1 MSAKQNRIGIM
12 VVDGQEVVRQ
22 GVKALVTAEQD
33 MAIVAETGRADEIVP
48 LYADSR
54 PDLVI
59 MDLRLRNGS
68 GLDAIR
74 QLRVRFPA
82 SRIVVLSNDC
92 GEEHV
97 FRAIEAGAKGYV
109 MKDGDASEI
118 VDALRAVYRGRP
130 FLSAQASSRF
140 VDHAHRC
147 PLTRREEEVLALLV
161 RGTRNRKI
169 ANALGIAEETVKGHV
184 KNILVKL
191 GVRDRTEAASE
202 AIRRGLVDLE

>member
-1 MSAKQNRIGIM
+1 MRSKGGRSMGESDQAGADIGEPKLGKHMSTKQNRIGIM

-33 MAIVAETGRADEIVP
+33 MDIVAETGRADEIVP

-109 MKDGDASEI
+109 MKDS
-118 VDALRAVYRGRP
+118 
-130 FLSAQASSRF
+130 
-140 VDHAHRC
+140 
-147 PLTRREEEVLALLV
+147 
-161 RGTRNRKI
+161 
-169 ANALGIAEETVKGHV
+169 
-184 KNILVKL
+184 
-191 GVRDRTEAASE
+191 
-202 AIRRGLVDLE
+202 